1 MTVSKGREHAERRK
15 AQAAAA
21 RPHRNRK
28 RYYRPAEGRIED
40 YVTMADVWY
49 ASPKGSPAHVFV
61 GDIPFHTA
69 MKVAEALYLEFF
81 LDAWVEEV

>member
-1 MTVSKGREHAERRK
+1 MSKGRQHAERRK

-49 ASPKGSPAHVFV
+49 SHGKDGPAYLFIPYLPYHEAMRVATELHVSFGV
-61 GDIPFHTA
+61 QTW
-69 MKVAEALYLEFF
+69 L
-81 LDAWVEEV
+81 EEV